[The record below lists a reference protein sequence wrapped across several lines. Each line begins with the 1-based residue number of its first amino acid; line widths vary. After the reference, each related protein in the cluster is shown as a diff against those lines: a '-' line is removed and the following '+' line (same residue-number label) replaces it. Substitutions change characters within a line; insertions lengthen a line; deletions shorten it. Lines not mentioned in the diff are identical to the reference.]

1 MTSPAGSSTSNPAAQ
16 AKIPPAIDPARKARA
31 IRHFNKAIQDSDHY
45 AARRKAKTSATV
57 FFDHG
62 QDTELS
68 YEKSAKGWC
77 TIPEDIVEC
86 LMTKAEDNRV
96 IIFRQNE
103 LSRHDRQQAGQ
114 EERKAEASNLLQ
126 DAMRFYCHRQ
136 VDLARTY
143 GHEETQRVMAVVGHF
158 GIEMFT
164 RFDQLLAQ
172 PSIVAYIKQ
181 LLFKQPQA
189 NAVQPASSLC
199 LVPRKRTHA
208 EVLQLKEAR
217 KYSIKDICALS
228 HISQSQFYEIC
239 KRKRYRDAHPQ
250 APPPPPRLRG
260 GLLTQHIDFIKKLAD
275 EPSKSYTVP
284 DICAEMSKKFNSKVS
299 RKTVYYHLTHTLGY
313 SYQRNHFK
321 PVSAFE
327 PTQKIVNFK
336 VCKTLIEFQQQRKTI
351 ICLDE
356 SGFHLG
362 VQKEYSYAKRCTHPF
377 RTGRSEAYKLH
388 IIMAITQENI
398 FAYQA
403 RREGHNEHSFI
414 AFILDLTRKIHQL
427 GRGYEHDAVLFLD
440 NAPFHRSDNAMK
452 LLKMLPFPVFFNAPH
467 WSDMNPIETVFSIL
481 KARLK
486 KLNPRSM

>member
-1 MTSPAGSSTSNPAAQ
+1 MAKQVGSSTSNPAAQ
-16 AKIPPAIDPARKARA
+16 TEIPPAIDAARKAGA
-31 IRHFNKAIQDSDHY
+31 IRRFNRAIQDSDHY
-45 AARRKAKTSATV
+45 AARRKAKTSATI

-62 QDTELS
+62 EDIELS
-68 YEKSAKGWC
+68 YEKSPEGWC

-86 LMTKAEDNRV
+86 LMTTAAGNQV
-96 IIFRQNE
+96 ISFLQDEVN
-103 LSRHDRQQAGQ
+103 RHDRRQAGQ
-114 EERKAEASNLLQ
+114 EERKAEAPNILLN
-126 DAMRFYCHRQ
+126 AMKLYCRRQ
-136 VDLARTY
+136 VELAKTY
-143 GHEETQRVMAVVGHF
+143 GDEETQRVTAVIAHF
-158 GIEMFT
+158 AIELYT
-164 RFDQLLAQ
+164 RFDQLLTQ
-172 PSIVAYIKQ
+172 PSIVEYIKQ
-181 LLFKQPQA
+181 RLFKQPQA
-189 NAVQPASSLC
+189 NAIHPASNIC

-208 EVLQLKEAR
+208 EVLHLKEAG
-217 KYSIKDICALS
+217 KYSIKDICTLS
-228 HISQSQFYEIC
+228 HISQSQYYEIC
-239 KRKRYRDAHPQ
+239 KRKRYSDEHPQ
-250 APPPPPRLRG
+250 KPQPPPRLRG
-260 GLLTQHIDFIKKLAD
+260 GLLTEHIDFIKKLAD

-284 DICAEMSKKFNSKVS
+284 DICAEMSKQFNSKVS

-336 VCKTLIEFQQQRKTI
+336 VCKALVEFQQQQKTI

-388 IIMAITQENI
+388 IIMAITQANI

-403 RREGHNEHSFI
+403 RREGHNEHSFV

-427 GRGYEHDAVLFLD
+427 GRAYESNVVLFLD
-440 NAPFHRSDNAMK
+440 NAPFHRSGNAMK
-452 LLKMLPFPVFFNAPH
+452 LLKMLPFPVLFNAAH